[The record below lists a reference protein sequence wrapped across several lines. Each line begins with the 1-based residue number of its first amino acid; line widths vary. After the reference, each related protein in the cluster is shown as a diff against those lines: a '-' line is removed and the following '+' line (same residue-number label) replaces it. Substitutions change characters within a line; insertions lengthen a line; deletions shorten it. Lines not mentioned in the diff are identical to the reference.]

1 MSAAVIL
8 GLVGGLLVVAFL
20 ANRVFGLTRIPDVLV
35 LMMIGHGTFDGTEY
49 KFNLLGPDISGTEL
63 AALLNKIPASR
74 QLVVN
79 MTSASG
85 GASPALKKEGR
96 TVITAT
102 KAGTEKNATLF
113 ARYWVEA
120 LRDPAADTDKN
131 ETVSALEAFRY
142 AQTKTAGFF
151 TVAGAVSADDSVVV
165 EDVRIS
171 ERRTAGKTTRVLAR
185 LGARYVA
192 DFKER
197 PPVNT
202 LDVVP
207 AGKPGAFKVFY
218 QGEPLA
224 KAKLELI
231 TESGW
236 KREFKTDEQG
246 AVEAPLPWRG
256 TYVIEVQHTDATP
269 GKLGEEAY
277 DTLRCASTLSC
288 RLAAGPQGP
297 PMPPAATP
305 KRP

>member
-1 MSAAVIL
+1 MHLSIPARS
-8 GLVGGLLVVAFL
+8 LL
-20 ANRVFGLTRIPDVLV
+20 
-35 LMMIGHGTFDGTEY
+35 
-49 KFNLLGPDISGTEL
+49 L
-63 AALLNKIPASR
+63 AALLTLSFVGAASAHSLWLER
-74 QLVVN
+74 QGDGLRLYFGEFEEN
-79 MTSASG
+79 LRE
-85 GASPALKKEGR
+85 ASPGLLDRLSPQAKVAVAGDTALK
-96 TVITAT
+96 
-102 KAGTEKNATLF
+102 
-113 ARYWVEA
+113 VE
-120 LRDPAADTDKN
+120 
-131 ETVSALEAFRY
+131 
-142 AQTKTAGFF
+142 KTADFF
-151 TVAGAVSADDSVVV
+151 TVAGAVGADDSVVA

-171 ERRTAGKTTRVLAR
+171 ERRAGEKTTRVLSR

-197 PPVNT
+197 PPTNT

-218 QGEPLA
+218 QGKLLA

-231 TESGW
+231 AESGW

-277 DTLRCASTLSC
+277 DTVRCASTLSF
-288 RLAAGPQGP
+288 RVVDGAQGP

>member
-1 MSAAVIL
+1 MY
-8 GLVGGLLVVAFL
+8 LL
-20 ANRVFGLTRIPDVLV
+20 IPARGV
-35 LMMIGHGTFDGTEY
+35 
-49 KFNLLGPDISGTEL
+49 L
-63 AALLNKIPASR
+63 AALLALSFIGAASAHSLWLER
-74 QLVVN
+74 QGDGLQLYFGEFEEN
-79 MTSASG
+79 LRE
-85 GASPALKKEGR
+85 ASPGLLDRLSPQAK
-96 TVITAT
+96 VAM
-102 KAGTEKNATLF
+102 
-113 ARYWVEA
+113 
-120 LRDPAADTDKN
+120 AADK
-131 ETVSALEAFRY
+131 ALN
-142 AQTKTAGFF
+142 
-151 TVAGAVSADDSVVV
+151 ADDSVVA

-171 ERRTAGKTTRVLAR
+171 ERRTAEKVTRVLAR

-218 QGEPLA
+218 QGKPLA

-231 TESGW
+231 AESGW

-277 DTLRCASTLSC
+277 DTLRCASTLSF
-288 RLAAGPQGP
+288 RLADGPPGP

-305 KRP
+305 KKP

>member
-1 MSAAVIL
+1 MH
-8 GLVGGLLVVAFL
+8 LL
-20 ANRVFGLTRIPDVLV
+20 IPARGV
-35 LMMIGHGTFDGTEY
+35 
-49 KFNLLGPDISGTEL
+49 L
-63 AALLNKIPASR
+63 AALLALSFIGAASAHSLWLER
-74 QLVVN
+74 QGDGLRLYFGEFEEN
-79 MTSASG
+79 LRE
-85 GASPALKKEGR
+85 ASPGLLDRLSPQAKVAVAGEGDKALK
-96 TVITAT
+96 V
-102 KAGTEKNATLF
+102 
-113 ARYWVEA
+113 
-120 LRDPAADTDKN
+120 DKM
-131 ETVSALEAFRY
+131 
-142 AQTKTAGFF
+142 AGFF
-151 TVAGAVSADDSVVV
+151 TVAGVVSADDSVVA
-165 EDVRIS
+165 EDVRIA
-171 ERRTAGKTTRVLAR
+171 ERRTAEKVTRVLAR

-218 QGEPLA
+218 QGKPLA

-231 TESGW
+231 AESGW

-277 DTLRCASTLSC
+277 DTLRCASTLSF
-288 RLAAGPQGP
+288 RLADGPPGP

-305 KRP
+305 KKP